1 MRAALE
7 ASRED
12 IPSHLRDERKELERA
27 LRLSEGEARGRERLG
42 GGKDCGST
50 LDSLHGREDD
60 FQKVR
65 CATQQEC
72 DCGGVTAYDTFAWLG
87 SIG

>member
-12 IPSHLRDERKELERA
+12 IPSHLRDERTELERA
-27 LRLSEGEARGRERLG
+27 LRLSEGEGRGGEMMLG
-42 GGKDCGST
+42 GVKGGGST
-50 LDSLHGREDD
+50 PDTLHGGEDD

-65 CATQQEC
+65 SATQTEC
-72 DCGGVTAYDTFAWLG
+72 DCGGVTADNTFA
-87 SIG
+87 